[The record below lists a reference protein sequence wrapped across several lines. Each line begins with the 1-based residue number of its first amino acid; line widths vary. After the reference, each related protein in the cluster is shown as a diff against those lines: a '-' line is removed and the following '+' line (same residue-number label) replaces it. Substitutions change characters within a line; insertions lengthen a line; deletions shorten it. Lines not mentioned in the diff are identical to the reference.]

1 MIRSKHSEIHQ
12 QKGRSVGF
20 TVLKNINCV
29 HKRALLKER
38 LEELTYLKLGG
49 ELQKHYRNAQKNIEN
64 TTGKLMHTWEI
75 MYLEMTVKPRKP
87 SNHLDSSKYGSF
99 LSH

>member
-49 ELQKHYRNAQKNIEN
+49 ISRSIIEMLKENIKN

>member
-49 ELQKHYRNAQKNIEN
+49 NSRSIIEMLKKILRIQQGN
-64 TTGKLMHTWEI
+64 
-75 MYLEMTVKPRKP
+75 
-87 SNHLDSSKYGSF
+87 
-99 LSH
+99 